1 MNIETFASDH
11 HLRLKG
17 APKGYEPGPH
27 PDRPYIPGRR
37 GWITENAGSMKL
49 FVQTKRV
56 GDTLR
61 QAAKLGMQP
70 QGRGDHELMLWFD
83 ASDSEQANF
92 ALQTI
97 KAYRKRSVVVTPEML
112 ARLEAAR
119 AVRRMPFPARNF
131 YQEGGLESPCPVTLG
146 TGQPSTAMAASG

>member
-1 MNIETFASDH
+1 
-11 HLRLKG
+11 
-17 APKGYEPGPH
+17 
-27 PDRPYIPGRR
+27 
-37 GWITENAGSMKL
+37 MKL

-70 QGRGDHELMLWFD
+70 QGRGDQELMLWFD
-83 ASDSEQANF
+83 PEQAEF

-97 KAYRKRSVVVTPEML
+97 KAYRKRSVIVTLELL

-119 AVRRMPFPARNF
+119 ASRTMPFPARKF
-131 YQEGGLESPCPVTLG
+131 YEEGGVEAPCLATLG
-146 TGQPSTAMAASG
+146 NGQPSAAMPA

>member
-1 MNIETFASDH
+1 MNIETFASNH
-11 HLRLKG
+11 HLRLKRP
-17 APKGYEPGPH
+17 PKEYEPGPH
-27 PDRPYIPGRR
+27 PDRPHIPGRR
-37 GWITENAGSMKL
+37 GWITESAGSMKL

-70 QGRGDHELMLWFD
+70 QGRGDQELMLWFD
-83 ASDSEQANF
+83 PANPEQAEF

-97 KAYRKRSVVVTPEML
+97 KAYRKRSVVVTPELL

-119 AVRRMPFPARNF
+119 ASRTMPFPAQKF
-131 YQEGGLESPCPVTLG
+131 YEEGGVGAPCLATLG
-146 TGQPSTAMAASG
+146 NGQPSAAMPA